1 MKPILV
7 VLAAGMG
14 SRYGGLKQMDKLGK
28 NGEILLDYSVFDAIK
43 AGFGKVVFIIRRDL
57 EKDFQD
63 VALKR
68 FGNSF
73 QYEIVYQELDSRIPA
88 SMTSLIKNRSK
99 PWGTAHAL
107 LCAADRL
114 DAPFAV
120 INADDFYGRDAYD
133 VLGNFLSE
141 TEKECAIVPY
151 RLDQTLSPQGSVTRG
166 VCGVK
171 DGYLTSV
178 DELKSIAAEN
188 ERIFYTIEG
197 VKRELPVNTL
207 VSMNFWG
214 FIPDTL
220 PALNRYFDDF
230 LAEQKENPKNEC
242 YLPSFVDHLVQTGL
256 SCVKVLE
263 TSTSWFGVTYKEDR
277 DTAIQYIAELTQAG
291 VYPENLWD

>member
-43 AGFGKVVFIIRRDL
+43 AGFGKVVFIIRRDI

-68 FGNSF
+68 FGSSF
-73 QYEIVYQELDSRIPA
+73 QYEIAYQEMDSRIPSCMA
-88 SMTSLIKNRSK
+88 DVIKNRSK

-107 LCAADRL
+107 LCAADML
-114 DAPFAV
+114 NAPFAV
-120 INADDFYGRDAYD
+120 INSDDFYGRDAYFT
-133 VLGNFLSE
+133 LEKFLSDAK
-141 TEKECAIVPY
+141 KEGAIVPY
-151 RLDQTLSPQGSVTRG
+151 RLNQTLSPQGSVTRG

-178 DELKSIAAEN
+178 DELKSIAAESG
-188 ERIFYTIEG
+188 RIFYTIEG
-197 VKRELPVNTL
+197 VKQELPADAL

-214 FIPDTL
+214 FTPDIL
-220 PALNRYFDDF
+220 PELNQYFNDF
-230 LAEQKENPKNEC
+230 FAEQKENPKSEC
-242 YLPSFVDHLVQTGL
+242 YIPSFVDHIVRKSLFG
-256 SCVKVLE
+256 VKVLK
-263 TSTSWFGVTYKEDR
+263 TSASWFGVTYKEDR
-277 DTAIQYIAELTQAG
+277 DTAIQRIIELTQAG